1 MSQNEESVNKK
12 ADLQNKSALYGT
24 YKKQRGR
31 QPNGEPNKIDIHV
44 GKKLLQ
50 RRSML
55 KITQEIMAKKL
66 GITYQQIQKYEK
78 GANRIA
84 ASRLWDFAQ
93 VLGVSINYFFEDIDD
108 DLAQQSPRFLQ
119 DGDVTGFEADRQGN
133 LEDEAKHEI
142 DVLIRAFYKLP
153 TKKARL
159 YILKVME
166 EIARQA

>member
-1 MSQNEESVNKK
+1 MSQREEPVSKELSPHK
-12 ADLQNKSALYGT
+12 PRSFGI

-44 GKKLLQ
+44 GKRLLQ
-50 RRSML
+50 RRNML
-55 KITQEIMAKKL
+55 RITQEVMAKKL

-93 VLGVSINYFFEDIDD
+93 VLGVSINYFFEEIDD

-119 DGDVTGFEADRQGN
+119 DGDVSSVIAGAENGA
-133 LEDEAKHEI
+133 EDEARHEI
-142 DVLIRAFYKLP
+142 DILIKAFYKLP

-166 EIARQA
+166 EIARQI

>member
-1 MSQNEESVNKK
+1 MSQQQEPVQK
-12 ADLQNKSALYGT
+12 AEPQRKPVSSGA

-44 GKKLLQ
+44 GKRLLQ

-78 GANRIA
+78 GVNRIA

-93 VLGVSINYFFEDIDD
+93 VLGVPINYFFEEIDD

-119 DGDVTGFEADRQGN
+119 DGDVSSVIADGKDAAADDAN
-133 LEDEAKHEI
+133 KEI
-142 DVLIRAFYKLP
+142 DVLIKAFYRLP
-153 TKKARL
+153 TKKSRM
-159 YILKVME
+159 YILKIME
-166 EIARQA
+166 EIAKQA

>member
-1 MSQNEESVNKK
+1 MSQREEPVSGKVNK
-12 ADLQNKSALYGT
+12 QFFSGT

-44 GKKLLQ
+44 GKRLLQ
-50 RRSML
+50 RRNML
-55 KITQEIMAKKL
+55 RITQEVMAKKL
-66 GITYQQIQKYEK
+66 GVTYQQIQKYEK

-93 VLGVSINYFFEDIDD
+93 VLGVSINYFFEEIDA

-119 DGDVTGFEADRQGN
+119 DGDVSVPVVGMF
-133 LEDEAKHEI
+133 DEAENDARHEI
-142 DVLIRAFYKLP
+142 DVLIKAFYRLP

-166 EIARQA
+166 EIAKQA

>member
-1 MSQNEESVNKK
+1 MSQQEKNIQKTEPQKRTPS
-12 ADLQNKSALYGT
+12 LGT

-31 QPNGEPNKIDIHV
+31 QPNGEPNKIDIYV
-44 GKKLLQ
+44 GKRLLQ
-50 RRSML
+50 RRNML

-93 VLGVSINYFFEDIDD
+93 VLGVSINYFFEGIDA

-119 DGDVTGFEADRQGN
+119 DGDVSSIVVDGENAGTDDGKN
-133 LEDEAKHEI
+133 EI
-142 DVLIRAFYKLP
+142 DVLINAFYRLP
-153 TKKARL
+153 TKKSRM
-159 YILKVME
+159 YILKIME
-166 EIARQA
+166 EIAKQA